1 MISYYISPKSKRELE
16 KTLKDFANKSKIG
29 VAETI
34 AVIGSNVAKEL
45 ARGVQ
50 PFGLTSGVGAKFS
63 VGVIKQI
70 RKAARHSEKTG
81 YEGGIEQVHTKYRNS
96 QGAVMVYH
104 PPKFQPKRKK
114 IDKADISSQ
123 ARKKVKE
130 IGKGKAGWIASGES
144 IDSPLL
150 KTKKGK
156 FKRIKGV
163 SYWIRRHVTSSVGSS
178 VFQKRWGL
186 NSGLLLT
193 NKVDYAYASGQTN
206 HKQVNPSIK
215 TGYMRSISAVKR
227 LLKKLQ

>member
-1 MISYYISPKSKRELE
+1 MISYHISARSRKELE
-16 KTLKDFANKSKIG
+16 KTLKEFASKSQIG
-29 VAETI
+29 VAETV

-50 PFGLTSGVGAKFS
+50 PFGLTSGIGAKFS
-63 VGVIKQI
+63 VNVIKQI
-70 RKAARHSEKTG
+70 RKAARHSEMTG
-81 YEGGIEQVHTKYRNS
+81 YEGNIDQVHLKYRNK

-114 IDKADISSQ
+114 IDKADVSSQ

-150 KTKKGK
+150 KTKRGK

-163 SYWIRRHVTSSVGSS
+163 SYWIRRHVSSAIGSS

-186 NSGLLLT
+186 SSGVLLT

-215 TGYMRSISAVKR
+215 TGYIRSISAVKR